1 MEQVNSEENGTEEEQ
16 NRNGKV
22 KRTMFTQFYP
32 CDGIEFSSG
41 YPKAR
46 IGSETV
52 TNKGLV
58 HGTLIARGFT
68 NTLPAT
74 PPSHVSI
81 FNINFY

>member
-1 MEQVNSEENGTEEEQ
+1 
-16 NRNGKV
+16 
-22 KRTMFTQFYP
+22 MFTQFYP

-58 HGTLIARGFT
+58 HGTLTARGFT

-81 FNINFY
+81 FNINFYWDNCRLNEVVRNNTEKYPRALIQ